1 MYTRLYIYSCT
12 YNKICLT
19 ETVKIAL
26 LLHDLCPLA
35 AALISDVDQSNARYI
50 NLKEEG

>member
-1 MYTRLYIYSCT
+1 MPFLF
-12 YNKICLT
+12 T
-19 ETVKIAL
+19 EPVFCSYMTFF
-26 LLHDLCPLA
+26 PLFVA